1 MLTVD
6 YDRLGL
12 RAGERV
18 LDLGCGFGRHAYEAV
33 RRGASVVAFDY
44 SFDELAAVRGTFAV
58 MAEGGEVP
66 AGCAT
71 GEVRGDAVRLP
82 FPDGA
87 FDRVIAS
94 EVLEHVPDDEAA
106 LAELTRVL
114 RPGGVLAA
122 TVPAWGPEKV
132 CWALSEEY
140 HAPFVEGGHVR
151 IYTERRLRRRMRAA
165 GLRPGAAHHAHALH
179 SPYWWIKCAVGPTDD
194 DHPLVRAYHRLLV
207 WDIRDNPAVL
217 RLADKV
223 LNPVLGKSI
232 VVYATKAAAP
242 ATGGGHLAHRVRR
255 ATPAASDPAAPRPA
269 EPSTASPSAPPSDE
283 PPSPPPSSPPEPA
296 RVA

>member
-18 LDLGCGFGRHAYEAV
+18 LDLGCGFGRHAYEAL

-58 MAEGGEVP
+58 MAEGGEAP
-66 AGCAT
+66 AGTAT

-94 EVLEHVPDDEAA
+94 EVLEHVADDEAA

-132 CWALSEEY
+132 CWALSDEY

-179 SPYWWIKCAVGPTDD
+179 SPYWWIKCAVGPTND

-207 WDIRDNPAVL
+207 WDIRDSPAVL
-217 RLADKV
+217 RLADTV
-223 LNPVLGKSI
+223 LNPLLGKSI

-242 ATGGGHLAHRVRR
+242 AAGGGLLARR
-255 ATPAASDPAAPRPA
+255 TRGTTPATTGPSSAAPS
-269 EPSTASPSAPPSDE
+269 PSASPSASPSDQ
-283 PPSPPPSSPPEPA
+283 PSPPPSSPPEPA